1 MNKRIDV
8 SVIVPTLNEGSQIQS
23 ALRAL
28 HYVGDNV
35 EIIVVDG
42 GSTDNTVELARENAE
57 RVIVSKPG
65 RARQMN
71 VGAGVAR
78 GEILWF
84 VHADTLIPANAMD
97 EITTSLSQSSRV
109 WGRFDIHLTG
119 KHPLF
124 RVIERMMNLRSRLTG
139 IATGD
144 QGIFV
149 SRKAFEQIGGY
160 DDIPLMEDIDLSK
173 RLKSL
178 SPPICLKT
186 TLLASSR
193 RWESKGIIRTTIVM
207 WQLRLRY
214 ALGAAPAELARI
226 YHPW

>member
-1 MNKRIDV
+1 MIERIEV
-8 SVIVPTLNEGSQIQS
+8 SAIVPTLNEASHIQS
-23 ALRAL
+23 TLQALQ
-28 HYVGDNV
+28 YVRDNG

-42 GSTDNTVELARENAE
+42 GSTDNTMELAQKDTD
-57 RVIVSKPG
+57 RVIISQPG

-71 VGAGVAR
+71 AGAGVAR
-78 GEILWF
+78 GDILWF
-84 VHADTLIPANAMD
+84 VHADTLIPANAID
-97 EITTSLSQSSRV
+97 EITTSLKQSNRV
-109 WGRFDIHLTG
+109 WGRFDVHLTG

-124 RVIERMMNLRSRLTG
+124 RVIERMMNLRSRVTG

-149 SRKAFEQIGGY
+149 RRQSFEQIGGFS
-160 DDIPLMEDIDLSK
+160 DIPLMEDIDLSK

-178 SPPICLKT
+178 SPPVYHKT

-193 RWESKGIIRTTIVM
+193 RWESKGIIRTTLVM

-214 ALGAAPAELARI
+214 ALGTAPAELARL
-226 YHPW
+226 YHP